1 MMVLWLTVHCAGE
14 PVSQR
19 RTENAGP
26 TLLRRRP
33 KVKLRSS
40 QLRKLPVRSLSRVYG
55 ATCGHLMLPSLLYKS
70 RITKLCTPLKLLNL
84 HSRNFAVL
92 YWYLAMESEKISIRI
107 DKRKVYVIA
116 WMETS
121 VILGSRIVSDRF
133 LKG

>member
-19 RTENAGP
+19 RTENVQP

-70 RITKLCTPLKLLNL
+70 ANNQT
-84 HSRNFAVL
+84 
-92 YWYLAMESEKISIRI
+92 
-107 DKRKVYVIA
+107 VYA
-116 WMETS
+116 FETN
-121 VILGSRIVSDRF
+121 
-133 LKG
+133 